1 MANKRILMQKKFLF
15 ANELEIHHIYLR
27 NLSNKHPKQ
36 DLIEIAQSY
45 KVCECYTKTGH
56 QTFSRV

>member
-1 MANKRILMQKKFLF
+1 MQKKFLF

-45 KVCECYTKTGH
+45 KVCEWYIKTGH
-56 QTFSRV
+56 QTFSHV